1 MEIKKYYDILLEKLI
16 GWSEGLVK
24 MLPNFVL
31 AIIVLVAFVFAGR
44 LIRNL
49 VQKLLL
55 KSLNNKSLSSIISKV
70 LYVVILSIGAF
81 AALSLLNLDKTVS
94 SLLAGAGII
103 GLALGFAFQ
112 DIATNFIAGF
122 FMAVK
127 RPFKI
132 GQVIH
137 CEGHS
142 GVIKHIGI
150 RTTEIASFQG
160 QEVIIPN
167 KMLFQNPLINDSEN
181 TYKRIDLNVGVS
193 YGEDLERVREI
204 AIKAVENT
212 PNINKDK
219 DIDLVYL
226 AFGGSSID
234 FRIMIWVEFKSQL
247 EFLKSQS
254 EAIIAIKKA
263 FDKNDI
269 MIPFPIRTLDF
280 GIKGGEKLNEIVD
293 FDTIGN
299 GNQKSENSQQNK
311 KSNQEKSNN
320 DLV

>member
-1 MEIKKYYDILLEKLI
+1 MEINKYYDILTQKLI
-16 GWSEGLVK
+16 GWLELLVK
-24 MLPNFVL
+24 MLPNFVV
-31 AIIVLVAFVFAGR
+31 AILVLIAFVLVAR
-44 LIRNL
+44 LIKNISDRFL
-49 VQKLLL
+49 DRAIK
-55 KSLNNKSLSSIISKV
+55 NNSLSSIISKII
-70 LYVVILSIGAF
+70 YIIVISIGVF
-81 AALSLLNLDKTVS
+81 TALSFLNLDKTVS

-122 FMAVK
+122 FMAIK

-137 CEGHS
+137 CEGYS
-142 GVIKHIGI
+142 GIIKRIGI
-150 RTTEIASFQG
+150 RTTELSSFQG

-167 KMLFQNPLINDSEN
+167 KMLFQNPLVNDSEN

-193 YGEDLERVREI
+193 YGEDLERVRDI
-204 AIKAVENT
+204 AIAAVENI
-212 PNINKDK
+212 PNINKNK

-226 AFGGSSID
+226 AFGSSSID
-234 FRIMIWVEFKSQL
+234 FRIMIWVAFKSQL

-263 FDKNDI
+263 FDKEDI

-280 GIKGGEKLNEIVD
+280 GIKGGEKLNEILSREKMQTNISD
-293 FDTIGN
+293 QSQG
-299 GNQKSENSQQNK
+299 KSQGEQ
-311 KSNQEKSNN
+311 
-320 DLV
+320 

>member
-1 MEIKKYYDILLEKLI
+1 MEIKKYYDILVEKLV
-16 GWSEGLVK
+16 GWTEGLVK

-31 AIIVLVAFVFAGR
+31 AIIVLVAFVFVGR
-44 LIRNL
+44 IIKNL
-49 VQKLLL
+49 FQKLLQ
-55 KSLNNKSLSSIISKV
+55 KSLNNQSLSIIVSKV
-70 LYVVILSIGAF
+70 VYIAIISIGAF

-127 RPFKI
+127 RPFKV

-193 YGEDLERVREI
+193 YGEDLERVRDI

-247 EFLKSQS
+247 DFLKSQS
-254 EAIIAIKKA
+254 EAIISIKKA
-263 FDKNDI
+263 FDKEDI

-299 GNQKSENSQQNK
+299 GNQQPKKAQNSQKSKSENSNK
-311 KSNQEKSNN
+311 E
-320 DLV
+320 

>member
-1 MEIKKYYDILLEKLI
+1 MEINKYYDILTQKLI
-16 GWSEGLVK
+16 GWLELLVK
-24 MLPNFVL
+24 MLPNFVV
-31 AIIVLVAFVFAGR
+31 AILVLIAFVLVARVIKNISDRFLDRA
-44 LIRNL
+44 I
-49 VQKLLL
+49 K
-55 KSLNNKSLSSIISKV
+55 NNSLSSIISKII
-70 LYVVILSIGAF
+70 YIIVISIGVF
-81 AALSLLNLDKTVS
+81 TALSFLNLDKTVS

-122 FMAVK
+122 FMAIK

-137 CEGHS
+137 CEGYS
-142 GVIKHIGI
+142 GIIKRIGI
-150 RTTEIASFQG
+150 RTTELSSFQG

-167 KMLFQNPLINDSEN
+167 KMLFQNPLVNDSEN

-193 YGEDLERVREI
+193 YGEDLERVRDI
-204 AIKAVENT
+204 AIAAVENI
-212 PNINKDK
+212 PNINKNK

-226 AFGGSSID
+226 AFGSSSID
-234 FRIMIWVEFKSQL
+234 FRIMIWVAFKSQL

-263 FDKNDI
+263 FDKEDI

-280 GIKGGEKLNEIVD
+280 GIKGGEKLNEIL
-293 FDTIGN
+293 
-299 GNQKSENSQQNK
+299 S
-311 KSNQEKSNN
+311 QEKMRTNIS
-320 DLV
+320 DQSQGKSQGEQ

>member
-1 MEIKKYYDILLEKLI
+1 MEIKKYYDIIVDKLI
-16 GWSEGLVK
+16 VWTELLVK

-31 AIIVLVAFVFAGR
+31 AILVVIAFIFVGK
-44 LIRNL
+44 LIRN
-49 VQKLLL
+49 VSQRVFDRTL
-55 KSLNNKSLSSIISKV
+55 KNRSLSSIISKV
-70 LYVVILSIGAF
+70 IYIIVITIGTF
-81 AALSLLNLDKTVS
+81 IALGLLNLDKAVT

-122 FMAVK
+122 FMAIK
-127 RPFKI
+127 RPFRI

-142 GVIKHIGI
+142 GIIRRIGI
-150 RTTEIASFQG
+150 RTTEISSFQG

-181 TYKRIDLNVGVS
+181 IYKRIDLNVGVS
-193 YGEDLERVREI
+193 YGEDLERVRDI
-204 AIKAVENT
+204 AIVSVKNT

-226 AFGGSSID
+226 EFGDSSIN
-234 FRIMIWVEFKSQL
+234 FRIMIWLEYKSQL

-263 FDKNDI
+263 FDREDI

-280 GIKGGEKLNEIVD
+280 GIKGGEKLNEVLP
-293 FDTIGN
+293 
-299 GNQKSENSQQNK
+299 QN
-311 KSNQEKSNN
+311 NM
-320 DLV
+320 

>member
-1 MEIKKYYDILLEKLI
+1 MEIDNYYDIVVEKLI
-16 GWSEGLVK
+16 GWSELLVK
-24 MLPNFVL
+24 MLPNLVL
-31 AIIVLVAFVFAGR
+31 AIVVLIAFVFAGK

-49 VQKLLL
+49 SEKLLNRAINNQ
-55 KSLNNKSLSSIISKV
+55 SLTSIISKV
-70 LYVVILSIGAF
+70 IYVMVVTIGAF
-81 AALSLLNLDKTVS
+81 AALTLLDLDKTVS

-122 FMAVK
+122 FMAIK

-142 GVIKHIGI
+142 GIIKHIGI
-150 RTTEIASFQG
+150 RTTEITSFQG

-167 KMLFQNPLINDSEN
+167 KMLFQNPLVNDSEN

-193 YGEDLERVREI
+193 YGEDLERVRDI
-204 AIKAVENT
+204 AIESVRNT
-212 PNINKDK
+212 PNINKNK

-226 AFGGSSID
+226 AFGSSSID

-263 FDKNDI
+263 FDKEDI

-280 GIKGGEKLNEIVD
+280 GIKGGEKLNEV
-293 FDTIGN
+293 FPQETMQVNSGKEA
-299 GNQKSENSQQNK
+299 NQ
-311 KSNQEKSNN
+311 
-320 DLV
+320 

>member
-1 MEIKKYYDILLEKLI
+1 MEIEKYYDIIVEKLI
-16 GWSEGLVK
+16 GWTEQIVK
-24 MLPNFVL
+24 LLPNFVL
-31 AIIVLVAFVFAGR
+31 AILVLISFVFIGKIIKKLA
-44 LIRNL
+44 
-49 VQKLLL
+49 QKLFDRTF
-55 KSLNNKSLSSIISKV
+55 KNRALSSIISKV
-70 LYVVILSIGAF
+70 IYIIVISIGAF
-81 AALSLLNLDKTVS
+81 VALCLLNLDKAVT
-94 SLLAGAGII
+94 SLLAGVGIV

-142 GVIKHIGI
+142 GTIRYIGI
-150 RTTEIASFQG
+150 RTTEITSFQG

-181 TYKRIDLNVGVS
+181 IYKRIDLNVGVS
-193 YGEDLERVREI
+193 YGEDLERVRDI
-204 AIKAVENT
+204 AIESVKNT
-212 PNINKDK
+212 PNINRNK

-226 AFGGSSID
+226 NFGDSSID
-234 FRIMIWVEFKSQL
+234 FRIMIWVEYKSQL

-263 FDKNDI
+263 FDKEGI

-280 GIKGGEKLNEIVD
+280 GIKGGEKLNEVLP
-293 FDTIGN
+293 
-299 GNQKSENSQQNK
+299 
-311 KSNQEKSNN
+311 QEKSIS
-320 DLV
+320 

>member
-1 MEIKKYYDILLEKLI
+1 MNLKKYYDLIVNKLI
-16 GWSEGLVK
+16 SWTEELIT
-24 MLPNFVL
+24 MLPNFAL

-49 VQKLLL
+49 FSKILF
-55 KSLNNKSLSSIISKV
+55 KTLNNASLSSIISKII
-70 LYVVILSIGAF
+70 YIVIITIGSF
-81 AALSLLNLDKTVS
+81 AALSLMNLDKTVT
-94 SLLAGAGII
+94 SLLAGAGIL

-122 FMAVK
+122 FMAIR

-160 QEVIIPN
+160 QEIIIPN
-167 KMLFQNPLINDSEN
+167 KLLFQNPLINDSEN
-181 TYKRIDLNVGVS
+181 VYKRIDLEVGVS

-204 AIKAVENT
+204 TIDAVKNI
-212 PNINKDK
+212 PNIQKDK
-219 DIDLVYL
+219 EISLFYKE
-226 AFGGSSID
+226 FGGSSIN
-234 FRIMIWVEFKSQL
+234 FTIMIWVEFISQL
-247 EFLKSQS
+247 EFLNSQS

-263 FDKNDI
+263 YDSEDI

-280 GIKGGEKLNEIVD
+280 GIKGGEKLNEVLPK
-293 FDTIGN
+293 
-299 GNQKSENSQQNK
+299 Q
-311 KSNQEKSNN
+311 
-320 DLV
+320 